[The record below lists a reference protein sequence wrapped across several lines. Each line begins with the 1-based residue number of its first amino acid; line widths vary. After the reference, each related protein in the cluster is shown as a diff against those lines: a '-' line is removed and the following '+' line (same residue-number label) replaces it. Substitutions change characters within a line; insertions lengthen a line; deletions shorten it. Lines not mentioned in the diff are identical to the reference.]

1 MILSAFKTY
10 VLQDFKRTD
19 KDTELV
25 QAYNDAIIDIATRMP
40 HGGYKYQSYVPTV
53 SGQEDYAL
61 PSDLIHIIHPACLL
75 DGSGTNDSGYP
86 MDFISKQ
93 EYDLLEPNP
102 NRTDPP
108 TGKPIKYCV
117 FSKSILLSPVPDAI
131 YIIEIDWSKR
141 PTTLSGNSDVHTL
154 GSEWDEAL
162 KQMVLARL
170 NAGIELFA
178 EAAYWES
185 RYQDPYGNP
194 IGMLKR
200 LLDIEKEREY
210 KAISSVKNNNL

>member
-40 HGGYKYQSYVPTV
+40 HSGYKYQSYVPTV
-53 SGQEDYAL
+53 SGQEDYTL
-61 PSDLIHIIHPACLL
+61 PSDLIHLIHPAKLL

-108 TGKPIKYCV
+108 AGKPIKYCV
-117 FSKSILLSPVPDAI
+117 FSKSILLTPIPDAV

-141 PTTLSGNSDVHTL
+141 PTTLSGNSDVHSL
-154 GSEWDEAL
+154 GSEWDEVL

-185 RYQDPYGNP
+185 RYQDQYGNP

-210 KAISSVKNNNL
+210 KAISSIKNNNL

>member
-1 MILSAFKTY
+1 
-10 VLQDFKRTD
+10 
-19 KDTELV
+19 
-25 QAYNDAIIDIATRMP
+25 
-40 HGGYKYQSYVPTV
+40 
-53 SGQEDYAL
+53 
-61 PSDLIHIIHPACLL
+61 
-75 DGSGTNDSGYP
+75 

-108 TGKPIKYCV
+108 SGKPIKYCV
-117 FSKSILLSPVPDAI
+117 FSKSILLSPVPDAV

-141 PTTLSGNSDVHTL
+141 PTALSGNSDVHTL

>member
-61 PSDLIHIIHPACLL
+61 PSDVIHLIHPAKLL
-75 DGSGTNDSGYP
+75 EGSGTNDSGYP

-141 PTTLSGNSDVHTL
+141 PTALSGNSDVHTL

-178 EAAYWES
+178 EAQYWES

-194 IGMLKR
+194 IGMLRR
-200 LLDIEKEREY
+200 LLDLEKEREY
-210 KAISSVKNNNL
+210 KAVSSIKNNNL